1 MYESIRIQNF
11 RGLKDLT
18 IENLGRVNLLVG
30 ANNVGKTSVLEA
42 LRLLHI
48 DHNPTE
54 MVRMMSMRGLNPR
67 QVTPSIAVAGFY
79 YGVDDT
85 SSAIISGLLVSGRT
99 RTLVLEPVMQL

>member
-42 LRLLHI
+42 LALLRACQEG
-48 DHNPTE
+48 TE
-54 MVRMMSMRGLNPR
+54 IQQLLTSRGYLPGDSLTDVWAELVFR
-67 QVTPSIAVAGFY
+67 DAKGFSVMGKWPGTKH
-79 YGVDDT
+79 GVVGFT
-85 SSAIISGLLVSGRT
+85 N
-99 RTLVLEPVMQL
+99 